1 MKDLVV
7 LTVLLERVNEETRV
21 REIIREKLLS
31 SQGDEKEKK
40 PSFTFSFL
48 RSEPFRIRTNK
59 DICYSRKKS
68 QQLFQ
73 NSKREDKAG
82 SRR

>member
-40 PSFTFSFL
+40 PSFIFFFSLKRAIPYTHQQRYMPFAKK
-48 RSEPFRIRTNK
+48 EPTI
-59 DICYSRKKS
+59 I
-68 QQLFQ
+68 
-73 NSKREDKAG
+73 SKL
-82 SRR
+82 